1 MSMYKVKILGLFFS
15 LALTVM
21 LVACG
26 MFATGGG
33 DPNDVSCDNVL
44 KKHAEGLL
52 WNLSLTCR
60 YQEKCEAEIS
70 PFVTLGK
77 PVNPEECYDHYEYKF
92 DDGKTKKTVKMN
104 TTVPVTV
111 DDDDHVRFSLF
122 DSEKVEKTYDIDL
135 SEIIHSYTV
144 KDDSV
149 EIKMPENNFTMSI
162 HCPYCSN
169 SDYSDLCQ
177 GTYACHYRGN
187 SDFTSVRVG
196 TDSSWGTSYTL
207 RYYLG
212 EQSSMKGDSIKVIGE
227 IYIR

>member
-1 MSMYKVKILGLFFS
+1 MR
-15 LALTVM
+15 
-21 LVACG
+21 
-26 MFATGGG
+26 
-33 DPNDVSCDNVL
+33 
-44 KKHAEGLL
+44 
-52 WNLSLTCR
+52 LTCK
-60 YQEKCEAEIS
+60 YQEKCEAKIT
-70 PFVTLGK
+70 PFVTLGNRH
-77 PVNPEECYDHYEYKF
+77 VNMGYDRYEYEF
-92 DDGKTKKTVKMN
+92 DDGMTKKIVTMN

-122 DSEKVEKTYDIDL
+122 DSARVEKTYDIDL

-149 EIKMPENNFTMSI
+149 EIKIPENNFTMSI

-169 SDYSDLCQ
+169 SDYSDLCM
-177 GTYACHYRGN
+177 GTYACHYYSESGQN
-187 SDFTSVRVG
+187 PVTIG